1 MRARKFSKD
10 GLVLG
15 VGLNVVVLG
24 VVSLFADMS
33 TEMIYPLIPLFLVN
47 VLGATFIDVGLI
59 EGVAESTASILKIVS
74 GYLSDRFGKRK
85 PLVYTGY
92 GIAAFAKPL
101 LAVATAWQQVLV
113 IRFVDRFGKGIRDSA
128 RDAIVSES
136 NSLGVGRSFGFQ
148 RSLDT
153 LGAIIGPLIA
163 VLLFGILSYR
173 GMFLLAFIPGIFAA
187 LLVVFFVKET
197 AVGPRENKVYKVSF
211 KSFDTNFRVLLLGLG
226 LFFIGNSSDAF
237 LFLRAQNLGVNPLL
251 VPVLYL
257 IMNVVYAVSSFP
269 FGIISDKI
277 GRKTVLLLGFA
288 IFFVVYLGFAFASSW
303 VWIWILFPVYGLYYG
318 LTDGVSKAFV
328 SDLSPQHLKATAF
341 GTYYFVIGVVALPAS
356 LVAGTLWQTVGPTGA
371 FLYGA
376 AMALIAVLVI
386 GVFVNSDRH
395 RQHEGVATS

>member
-1 MRARKFSKD
+1 MRARKLSKD

-59 EGVAESTASILKIVS
+59 EGVAESTASILKIAS

-92 GIAAFAKPL
+92 AIAAFAKPF
-101 LAVATAWQQVLV
+101 LAFATAWQQVLV
-113 IRFVDRFGKGIRDSA
+113 IRFADRFGKGVRDSA

-136 NSLGVGRSFGFQ
+136 KSLGVGRSFGFQ

-153 LGAIIGPLIA
+153 LGAVIGPLIA
-163 VLLFGILSYR
+163 VALFGILSYR
-173 GMFLLAFIPGIFAA
+173 GLFLLAFLPGIIAA
-187 LLVVFFVKET
+187 FRVVFFVKET
-197 AVGPRENKVYKVSF
+197 AVGRRDSKVYKVSF

-237 LFLRAQNLGVNPLL
+237 LFLRAQNLGINALL

-257 IMNVVYAVSSFP
+257 IMNVVYAASSFP

-277 GRKTVLLLGFA
+277 GRKTVLLLGFGL
-288 IFFVVYLGFAFASSW
+288 FFVVYLGFAFASSW

-318 LTDGVSKAFV
+318 LTDGVSKALI
-328 SDLSPQHLKATAF
+328 SDLSPPHLKATAF

-356 LVAGTLWQTVGPTGA
+356 LVAGTLWQTVGPTFA

-376 AMALIAVLVI
+376 TMALVAILIIGVLVK
-386 GVFVNSDRH
+386 GGQPQSGQN
-395 RQHEGVATS
+395 ATS

>member
-1 MRARKFSKD
+1 MRAKNFSKD
-10 GLVLG
+10 GLILG

-47 VLGATFIDVGLI
+47 TLGATFIDVGLI
-59 EGVAESTASILKIVS
+59 EGVAESTASMLKIVS
-74 GYLSDRFGKRK
+74 GYLSDRFGRRK

-92 GIAAFAKPL
+92 GIAAFAKPF

-113 IRFVDRFGKGIRDSA
+113 IRFADRFGKGVRDSA

-136 NSLGVGRSFGFQ
+136 KSLGVGRSFGFQ

-153 LGAIIGPLIA
+153 LGAIIGPLIT
-163 VLLFGILSYR
+163 VVLFGVLSYR

-197 AVGPRENKVYKVSF
+197 AVGPRESKVYKVSF

-226 LFFIGNSSDAF
+226 LFFVGNSSDAF
-237 LFLRAQNLGVNPLL
+237 LFLRAQNLGINALL

-269 FGIISDKI
+269 FGVISDKI
-277 GRKTVLLLGFA
+277 GRKTVLLLGFV
-288 IFFVVYLGFAFASSW
+288 IFFVVYVGFAFASSW

-318 LTDGVSKAFV
+318 LTDGVSKALI

-341 GTYYFVIGVVALPAS
+341 GTYYFVIGVVAFPAS
-356 LVAGTLWQTVGPTGA
+356 LVAGTLWQTVGPTVA

-376 AMALIAVLVI
+376 AMALVAILVI
-386 GVFVNSDRH
+386 GVFVKSDRQ
-395 RQHEGVATS
+395 RQPEITVA